1 MKSNMSIT
9 IRAMLFVSVAI
20 TISMISLL
28 FLVETSIKNHFLD
41 LDNETIDNKTMVI
54 EQFSKRMDAVQRIIN
69 WDTTNPD
76 SNFYIEI
83 LRDGDNIYRSE
94 RDSFVFRKFS
104 NTLIHVS
111 GTDASAPHKYLSKTI
126 YFKKTIT
133 PIQSCSI

>member
-1 MKSNMSIT
+1 MKSNMPIT

-41 LDNETIDNKTMVI
+41 LDNETIDNKTIII
-54 EQFSKRMDAVQRIIN
+54 EQFSKRIDAVQRIIN
-69 WDTTNPD
+69 WDTINPD

-83 LRDGDNIYRSE
+83 LKDGKNIYRSE
-94 RDSFVFRKFS
+94 RDSFNLRKFS

-111 GTDASAPHKYLSKTI
+111 ETDTSAPHKYLSKNI
-126 YFKKTIT
+126 NFKKNDIARKK
-133 PIQSCSI
+133 